1 MPASHGIHPVLNIA
15 HLEKYQTSPPEF
27 SERPQKSL
35 NQEDFDDLPE
45 YEVERI
51 VAECQKKGRNGKH
64 ILQYLTRFKGYSE
77 EFNEWLSE
85 NQLKNAPEPLE
96 LWKKEKERLLTK
108 WKESS
113 GNFTAFL
120 ATTVPRV
127 IKRSHVPFEPPSF
140 QSSLKNSI
148 KVVEFA
154 YDSFRVTA
162 IFQSS
167 PSKKN
172 AYSISSSSRRR
183 LLWP

>member
-1 MPASHGIHPVLNIA
+1 MKYDGPFEIIKKISPVSYQLRMPASYGIHPVLNIA

-35 NQEDFDDLPE
+35 NREDFDDLLE

-51 VAECQKKGRNGKH
+51 VAECRKKGRNGKQ

-96 LWKKEKERLLTK
+96 LWKKEKEQLLMK
-108 WKESS
+108 QKESS
-113 GNFTAFL
+113 GNSTAFL

-127 IKRSHVPFEPPSF
+127 IKRSHMPFEPPSF
-140 QSSLKNSI
+140 QSGLKNGI
-148 KVVEFA
+148 K
-154 YDSFRVTA
+154 DCG
-162 IFQSS
+162 IC
-167 PSKKN
+167 
-172 AYSISSSSRRR
+172 
-183 LLWP
+183 L